1 MPPLLTDPVA
11 LAGRT
16 APSRAV
22 FGAHETNLGRGRA
35 LSDRHTAY
43 YRRRAEGGAGVIVT
57 ETASVTPDDHPYE
70 YAPLASACAPGWRR
84 IAAAC
89 RPHGALVLAGLGHA
103 GAQGSGAHS
112 QHVLWAPSP
121 VADVVS
127 REMPA
132 AMEKEQID
140 EVVAGFA
147 AAAAAAC
154 EAGADGVEVDA
165 GGYSLLRQFQSGLS
179 NLREDAYGADRLLLT
194 RRVLDAVRAAIGG
207 DRVLALRM
215 SCDELAPWAGTT
227 PEQAAGQV
235 RLLAPRAD
243 LLTVVRAG
251 PMAPRALRPDAHTPP
266 GFNLELCAAMRRAA
280 RGRALVSLQGS
291 VVDPAQ
297 AQAAL
302 DAGAADLVEMV
313 RAQIAD
319 ARLVALVRAGE
330 PERIR
335 PCLLCNQACQ
345 VRDDRNPPVSCVGD
359 PRSGHE
365 LEDPDP
371 EPAAPPPPAAV
382 RAMPFGAGGPP
393 EEVLVVGG
401 GPAGLECARVLAGR
415 GLRVRL
421 VERTRRLGGMLRTA
435 AALDPAAASAEALRA
450 AVSSPR
456 RPPPAP
462 AVSSGPPGAP
472 VAGRMRLGLLADW
485 LESECV
491 RLGVRLETGTEA
503 TAADLDAVLDRGGR
517 VVLATGSRAAPPDA
531 DTGGVPVLDV
541 AGAVARPGLLPADGA
556 LLVHDPVGGPVGV
569 AAAELLAAR
578 GREVRLACPDTVAGR
593 LLAPTG
599 DLADANGRLQRAG
612 VVRELRCRLE
622 SAGGGRAVLR
632 DVWTAA
638 RREVECAAVV
648 DCGPRLPEDAL
659 HLHRP
664 DLPRC
669 GDAVAPRTALE
680 AVLEGRRTALAL
692 AGAAGPAPVPP
703 TGAPAPAVMAEP
715 AEAAEGAPR

>member
-16 APSRAV
+16 APSRVV

-57 ETASVTPDDHPYE
+57 ETASVAPDDHPYA

-103 GAQGSGAHS
+103 GAQGSSAHS

-140 EVVAGFA
+140 AVVAGFA

-330 PERIR
+330 PGRIR
-335 PCLLCNQACQ
+335 PCVLCNQACQ

-365 LEDPDP
+365 REDPDP
-371 EPAAPPPPAAV
+371 EPDGSRPPAPAGRAV
-382 RAMPFGAGGPP
+382 PGGGAGGPLG
-393 EEVLVVGG
+393 EVLVVGG

-435 AALDPAAASAEALRA
+435 AALDPEEALRA
-450 AVSSPR
+450 GA
-456 RPPPAP
+456 
-462 AVSSGPPGAP
+462 PPGAP
-472 VAGRMRLGLLADW
+472 VAGRTRLGLLADW
-485 LESECV
+485 LESECQ

-503 TAADLDAVLDRGGR
+503 TAADLDAVLDGGGR
-517 VVLATGSRAAPPDA
+517 AVLATGSRAAPLGA
-531 DTGGVPVLDV
+531 DTGGVPVFDI
-541 AGAVARPGLLPADGA
+541 AEAVARPGLLPAGGA

-569 AAAELLAAR
+569 AAAELFAAR
-578 GREVRLACPDTVAGR
+578 GREVRLATPDTVAGR

-638 RREVECAAVV
+638 RREVGCAAVV

-669 GDAVAPRTALE
+669 GDAVAPRTVLE

-692 AGAAGPAPVPP
+692 AGAAGPATLPP
-703 TGAPAPAVMAEP
+703 PGAAAPIGTPETAG
-715 AEAAEGAPR
+715 AAEGAPR